1 MWQINTYQRRQEHE
15 KGLRANYHY
24 RIHLQRICFNAWLT
38 YADYR
43 RKKNLHKSR
52 KILLYFFWNI
62 FIEFYQNVYMSI
74 IKNVYLEEFIT
85 IGNKH

>member
-1 MWQINTYQRRQEHE
+1 MWQINTYQRRQEYE

-24 RIHLQRICFNAWLT
+24 RIHLQRICFNGWLT

-52 KILLYFFWNI
+52 KIFFWMFLLN
-62 FIEFYQNVYMSI
+62 FIR
-74 IKNVYLEEFIT
+74 T
-85 IGNKH
+85 CA